1 MGYVSI
7 FGLFQSNHD
16 YDRICPVKKSFLLLI
31 GIASLTVSSAF
42 TTLNQIFIWEHY
54 KVQVTVPDDF
64 KIAKNT
70 EEEFAMTGDGME
82 LTMEIFE
89 QNISLDELDE
99 AVRKGAELMKL
110 EAVDQE
116 QEMDS
121 NGFEGYYVEGIL
133 KGNRVMLAGLM
144 DPTSHTNFFL
154 TLTFDD
160 KDKTA
165 EADALRILSSI
176 RHLK

>member
-7 FGLFQSNHD
+7 FDLFQNNHYD
-16 YDRICPVKKSFLLLI
+16 DRICPMKKSFLLLI
-31 GIASLTVSSAF
+31 GTIILTISSAF
-42 TTLNQIFIWEHY
+42 TTLNQIFFWEHY
-54 KVQVTVPDDF
+54 KIQVTVPDDF
-64 KIAKNT
+64 KIAENT
-70 EEEFAMTGDGME
+70 ENEFKMTGDGME
-82 LTMEIFE
+82 LTMVLFE
-89 QNISLDELDE
+89 QNVSIDELDE
-99 AVRKGAELMKL
+99 AVRKGAENMKL

-121 NGFEGYYVEGIL
+121 NGFKGYYVEGIL
-133 KGNRVMLAGLM
+133 TGNRVMYAGLM

-154 TLTFDD
+154 TITFDD

-176 RHLK
+176 RHPK